1 MAIRDGTKFTVEYG
15 IQTPTSKTI
24 LGVTEDLEEAQR
36 TSRSV
41 SGAELGVRRLWRFVA
56 RSEAGRPTLM
66 CRVLTLL
73 AARGQ
78 TGSGGTASGSGSADR
93 EVTGKPVR
101 G

>member
-1 MAIRDGTKFTVEYG
+1 MRCQYAAGDLIF
-15 IQTPTSKTI
+15 
-24 LGVTEDLEEAQR
+24 GVPGCRLKPEEIER

-56 RSEAGRPTLM
+56 RSEAGRPTPM

-78 TGSGGTASGSGSADR
+78 TGSGGTGSGSGSADR